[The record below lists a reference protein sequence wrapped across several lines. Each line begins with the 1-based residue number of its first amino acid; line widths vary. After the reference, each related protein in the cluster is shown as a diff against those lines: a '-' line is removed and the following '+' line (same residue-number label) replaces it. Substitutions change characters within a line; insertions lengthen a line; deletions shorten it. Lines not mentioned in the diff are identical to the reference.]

1 MTSFARYKPFYVSMS
16 IRNDG
21 LQDPP
26 LYTYNVDTTPNNTIN
41 AVCTQQFNQPIVEK
55 ASDFLVAV
63 ERMELTLNGIPFYD
77 ADEVPREKIVIKS
90 RIDNSEI
97 DGPTLVDSAY
107 SLTHLFDILNAVVLT
122 DPYDL
127 SEFKVNYSIN
137 KDGFI
142 LISLLNG
149 KTFNQVEIQ
158 FPRRL
163 NMILGMS
170 TNLITGQIFVPQ
182 TVPPDPTNPPYTEAS
197 STFPRT
203 DMGDDLDH
211 IVLQTN
217 LPTNTDS
224 AGNAKIPILT
234 DFSSP
239 SNYSNSLA
247 YGTNGTLVKAGFSSN
262 IRQRVIYT
270 PTERRYLELLGDF
283 PIQDIE
289 VQALYVSANYETLQ
303 NVKNIPLPIGG
314 SFEIKIGFYLKQ

>member
-1 MTSFARYKPFYVSMS
+1 MASFARYKPFYVSMS

-26 LYTYNVDTTPNNTIN
+26 NYTYDVLTTPDNTIY
-41 AVCTQQFNQPIVEK
+41 AKCASQYNQPLLEK

-77 ADEVPREKIVIKS
+77 ANEQPREVITIRS
-90 RIDNSEI
+90 RRDAGSEI
-97 DGPTLVDSAY
+97 DSAALTDNAY
-107 SLTHLFDILNAVVLT
+107 SLTHLFDILNAFQLT

-127 SEFKVNYSIN
+127 STFKCNYSIN

-142 LISLLNG
+142 LVSLLDN
-149 KTFNQVEIQ
+149 KTFNDVEIH

-163 NMILGMS
+163 NMILGIS
-170 TNLITGQIFVPQ
+170 TAQQYQVPLPYTAINQ
-182 TVPPDPTNPPYTEAS
+182 PYTECAS
-197 STFPRT
+197 LFPRT

-217 LPTNTDS
+217 LPTNSDS

-239 SNYSNSLA
+239 SNYGNSLA

-270 PTERRYLELLGDF
+270 PTERRYLELIGDF
-283 PIQDIE
+283 PVQDLTIE
-289 VQALYVSANYETLQ
+289 ALYVSANYEQLQ
-303 NVKNIPLPIGG
+303 VTKNIPLPIGG
-314 SFEIKIGFYLKQ
+314 SFEIKLGFYLRQ